1 MSAKFNRFNIIS
13 LINED
18 IQDENLKI
26 LACEEQVESIVDND
40 IIDSVITSYDI
51 NDISEL

>member
-1 MSAKFNRFNIIS
+1 MSAKFNRFNIMS
-13 LINED
+13 LINKD
-18 IQDENLKI
+18 IQDENLEI
-26 LACEEQVESIVDND
+26 LVCEEQAQSIVDND